1 MPLEGLQAGG
11 KRQHAW
17 AGDAAVAMIA
27 FWDVVD
33 PARDRLCGSADVGLT
48 RRPLRRPGDRAMRL
62 CRHGDGYDWLA
73 VMQDEIDLRPR
84 RVNSNAETRT
94 E

>member
-1 MPLEGLQAGG
+1 
-11 KRQHAW
+11 
-17 AGDAAVAMIA
+17 
-27 FWDVVD
+27 
-33 PARDRLCGSADVGLT
+33 
-48 RRPLRRPGDRAMRL
+48 MRL